1 MDDINGI
8 PVVDTNNA
16 EDTAVDNTVI
26 DAVIEPPKGESK
38 NARRRRNRAGRV
50 VEVTGD
56 KGNDNNDVP
65 NAAAPVF
72 NVKVDEPKPKRPK
85 KVTRREQIEA
95 AKENTNFVG
104 AVLNQYFVLRG
115 VPSPDVLGAI
125 LNAGKPVSI
134 TDAVGN
140 VYYTTLDGALVS
152 GPLPE
157 AIAFHGSVVAGSG
170 AGKLEAWLEAH
181 PVITSTLV
189 LAALAGYTELQIRG
203 VQAMVARAQN
213 AASSATESPS
223 TPDPTP
229 PVSL

>member
-8 PVVDTNNA
+8 PVVDTNKA
-16 EDTAVDNTVI
+16 DDTVGSDTVI
-26 DAVIEPPKGESK
+26 DAVIEQPKESK
-38 NARRRRNRAGRV
+38 NKRRRRKRSGAV
-50 VEVTGD
+50 VDVENDTGSD
-56 KGNDNNDVP
+56 NDDVP
-65 NAAAPVF
+65 NAAPPVF
-72 NVKVDEPKPKRPK
+72 NVKVEEPKPKRPK
-85 KVTRREQIEA
+85 KVTKREQIEA
-95 AKENTNFVG
+95 AKENTNFVS
-104 AVLNQYFVLRG
+104 AVLNQYFSLRG
-115 VPSPDVLGAI
+115 VPSPDALGTI

-181 PVITSTLV
+181 PVVTSTLI

-203 VQAMVARAQN
+203 VQAMVAKAQN
-213 AASSATESPS
+213 AARNATESPS
-223 TPDPTP
+223 TSDPTP